1 MKKKI
6 NPFWLALCVLLSVA
20 ALALCLVS
28 GRGGALY
35 LRPDGDPAELVSY
48 FFNAV
53 VAGEYRSAY
62 ACLSDYSELGLEHEP
77 ESDTGRA
84 LAQALR
90 RSYGFTLS
98 DPCRVDRLT
107 AVQPVLL
114 RYLDLKAVEIQ
125 IAARVEDI
133 AAELVEERP
142 APEIYD
148 EEGGYLKSFT
158 DEVYATA
165 LDEVLRD
172 EEDYYTTVPL
182 EISMRY
188 SGGAWRIETS
198 PALFTALLGG
208 VQVVSA

>member
-1 MKKKI
+1 MKKRI
-6 NPFWLALCVLLSVA
+6 HPFWAALCALLCLA
-20 ALALCLVS
+20 ALALCLIA

-35 LRPDGDPAELVSY
+35 LRPSGDPQEVVVH
-48 FFNAV
+48 FFNALI
-53 VAGEYRSAY
+53 AGEYRSAY

-77 ESDTGRA
+77 QSDTARTLYA
-84 LAQALR
+84 ALR

-98 DPCRVDRLT
+98 DECRVDRLT

-114 RYLDLKAVEIQ
+114 RSLDVKAVETQ
-125 IAARVEDI
+125 IAARVGDI

-148 EEGGYLKSFT
+148 GEGAYLASFT

-172 EEDYYTTVPL
+172 EEDYYNTVPL
-182 EISMRY
+182 EIELEY
-188 SGGAWRIETS
+188 SGGAWRIRTS

-208 VQVVSA
+208 V

>member
-1 MKKKI
+1 MRKKI
-6 NPFWLALCVLLSVA
+6 HPFWAALSVLLSLA
-20 ALALCLVS
+20 ALALCLIA
-28 GRGGALY
+28 GRGGTLY
-35 LRPDGDPAELVSY
+35 LRPDGDPQEVVTY
-48 FFNAV
+48 FFNAI

-77 ESDTGRA
+77 ESGTGRT
-84 LAQALR
+84 LCEALR
-90 RSYGFTLS
+90 RSYGFTLAE
-98 DPCRVDRLT
+98 DCRVDRLT

-114 RYLDLKAVEIQ
+114 RYLDVRSVETQ

-133 AAELVEERP
+133 AAELVAERP

-148 EEGGYLKSFT
+148 EEGAYLASFT

-172 EEDYYTTVPL
+172 EADYYNTVPL
-182 EISMRY
+182 ELTLVYR
-188 SGGAWRIETS
+188 GGAWRIQSS

-208 VQVVSA
+208 V

>member
-1 MKKKI
+1 MKKKT
-6 NPFWLALCVLLSVA
+6 NPFWFALSVLLSLTA
-20 ALALCLVS
+20 IAFCFIA

-35 LRPDGDPAELVSY
+35 LRPDGDPAEVVSY
-48 FFNAV
+48 FFNAI

-62 ACLSDYSELGLEHEP
+62 ACLSDYAELGLENEP
-77 ESDTGRA
+77 ESDTGRT
-84 LAQALR
+84 LCQALR
-90 RSYGFTLS
+90 RSYGFALPE
-98 DPCRVDRLT
+98 PCRVDRLR

-114 RYLDLKAVEIQ
+114 RYLDLKAVETQ

-148 EEGGYLKSFT
+148 EEGAYLASFT

-172 EEDYYTTVPL
+172 APDYYNTVPL
-182 EISMRY
+182 ELELNY

-208 VQVVSA
+208 S

>member
-1 MKKKI
+1 MKKRI
-6 NPFWLALCVLLSVA
+6 HPFWLALSVLLCLA
-20 ALALCLVS
+20 ALALCMFA
-28 GRGGALY
+28 GRGGMLY
-35 LRPDGDPAELVSY
+35 LQPDGEAQEVVTY
-48 FFNAV
+48 FFNAL

-77 ESDTGRA
+77 ESGTGRT
-84 LAQALR
+84 LYEALR

-98 DPCRVDRLT
+98 GDCRVDKLT

-114 RYLDLKAVEIQ
+114 RYLDVKAVETQ

-133 AAELVEERP
+133 AAELVAERP

-148 EEGGYLKSFT
+148 EDGAYLASFT

-172 EEDYYTTVPL
+172 EEDYYNTVPL
-182 EISMRY
+182 EIALVY
-188 SGGAWRIETS
+188 SGGAWRIQTS

-208 VQVVSA
+208 V